1 MFQFTLFY
9 GLHFSIAMCPCQGK
23 VNDKGDNKKPSWMK
37 SEQKKEPGLHMS
49 PSSVS
54 LG

>member
-1 MFQFTLFY
+1 MD
-9 GLHFSIAMCPCQGK
+9 FSVALCPCQDK

-37 SEQKKEPGLHMS
+37 KEEKKEPGMHLS